1 MHPPPT
7 DRILVILEAPP
18 SPTIQSLI
26 GSPCNEEDATRT
38 KNEEEI
44 NWKKHYNLTKKKA
57 NNLPRFRGQ

>member
-7 DRILVILEAPP
+7 ERILVILEAPP
-18 SPTIQSLI
+18 SPKIQSLI

-44 NWKKHYNLTKKKA
+44 N
-57 NNLPRFRGQ
+57 